1 MVTPDYQ
8 YFANRA
14 SAKHRD
20 NTVICLRHASGRCRN
35 RPCVARLPLR
45 QTSTKAELLTVRGQR
60 NAAGGRN
67 CRLTA
72 VFNAVAWG
80 TWCYGAFAVGSSERL
95 SITLSTIPKSRA
107 ISAVR

>member
-8 YFANRA
+8 DFANRA

-45 QTSTKAELLTVRGQR
+45 QTSTKAELLAVQGRR
-60 NAAGGRN
+60 SAAGGRN

-80 TWCYGAFAVGSSERL
+80 TWCYGVFAAGSFERL
-95 SITLSTIPKSRA
+95 SVTLSIITES
-107 ISAVR
+107 